1 MGDQGSLRRSGY
13 VQVSEGSKVE
23 ELHLPDKSRASKGR
37 RQVII
42 TILVWALG
50 LVAVW
55 EASSWMLLHAVQAPL
70 AQSKLPY
77 LHRVLQVFGEYGGT
91 LAREGG
97 VTFANA
103 GLGFLIGAG
112 AGAVLAVLMSLS
124 RWVEQ
129 LTFPYAVASQM
140 IPILGLAPI
149 LYGIVRDEQIA
160 RVLIAGYITFFPVS
174 LNMLRG
180 LRSVDPSALEL
191 MYSYAAKPWL
201 IYWKLRLPASLPGLF
216 SGLKIAAPMAVTGA
230 ILVELMGAQRGV
242 GVLMLRNLYY
252 GPSHVYMFWATV
264 FVGAILGLLS
274 YLVMNV
280 TERVASPWQPEF
292 RKKGGGG

>member
-1 MGDQGSLRRSGY
+1 MGENSLRAR
-13 VQVSEGSKVE
+13 
-23 ELHLPDKSRASKGR
+23 LAP
-37 RQVII
+37 
-42 TILVWALG
+42 ALAWVFG
-50 LVAVW
+50 LAVLW
-55 EASSWMLLHAVQAPL
+55 EAVSWFLLHVANAPL

-77 LHRVLQVFGEYGGT
+77 LHRVLGVFGDYGGT
-91 LAREGG
+91 LLKEGG

-103 GLGFLIGAG
+103 GLGFLLGAATGG
-112 AGAVLAVLMSLS
+112 ALAVLMSVS
-124 RWVEQ
+124 RRVEQ
-129 LTFPYAVASQM
+129 LAFPYAVASQM

-149 LYGIVRDEQIA
+149 LYGIVRDEETA

-191 MYSYAAKPWL
+191 MRSYAAKPYL

-230 ILVELMGAQRGV
+230 ILVELMGAQHGV
-242 GVLMLRNLYY
+242 GVIMLRNLYY

-264 FVGAILGLLS
+264 FVGALLGLLS
-274 YLVMNV
+274 YLAISLA
-280 TERVASPWQPEF
+280 ERVIAPWQPEF
-292 RKKGGGG
+292 RPKGGGQ

>member
-1 MGDQGSLRRSGY
+1 MGAQASLFRAR
-13 VQVSEGSKVE
+13 V
-23 ELHLPDKSRASKGR
+23 LPALVWVL
-37 RQVII
+37 VII
-42 TILVWALG
+42 V
-50 LVAVW
+50 VW
-55 EASSWMLLHAVQAPL
+55 ETASWFLLNVLETPL

-77 LHRVLQVFGEYGGT
+77 LHRVIEAFGQYGST
-91 LAREGG
+91 LLKEGG

-103 GLGFLIGAG
+103 GLGFLLGGATG
-112 AGAVLAVLMSLS
+112 ALLAVLMSVS
-124 RWVEQ
+124 KRMEQ

-149 LYGIVRDEQIA
+149 LYGIVRDEQVA

-180 LRSVDPSALEL
+180 LRSVNPSALEL
-191 MYSYAAKPWL
+191 MYSYAAKPWQ

-230 ILVELMGAQRGV
+230 ILVELMGAQHGV

-264 FVGAILGLLS
+264 FVGAILGLAS
-274 YLVMNV
+274 YLVISLL
-280 TERVASPWQPEF
+280 ERLAAPWQPEF
-292 RKKGGGG
+292 RTKGGDR